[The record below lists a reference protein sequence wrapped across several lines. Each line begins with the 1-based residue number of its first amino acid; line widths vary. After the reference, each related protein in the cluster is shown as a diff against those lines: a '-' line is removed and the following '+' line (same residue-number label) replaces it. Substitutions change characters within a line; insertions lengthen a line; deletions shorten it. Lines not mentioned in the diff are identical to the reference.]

1 MGKEKKK
8 PTAISM
14 PDSLKEQVKKA
25 AEKDG
30 RSFSD
35 YICRILQQN
44 L

>member
-1 MGKEKKK
+1 MTKEVKK

-14 PDSLKEQVKKA
+14 TDSLKQKLKEA

-35 YICRILQQN
+35 YICRLLEKQV
-44 L
+44 